1 MSLTAKLED
10 LKDRIAGKG
19 RLLVAY
25 SGGVDSSLLAKVAND
40 VLGESALAV
49 ILDSETLARS
59 ELEQSREQAK
69 SLGLNFRVAKFS
81 ILTDDEFAK
90 NPATRCY
97 ICKKKSAAVLKN
109 IARENGI
116 KCIADGVNISDYQD
130 FRPGIQAC
138 NEEGIWH
145 PFVESGITKEDIRTL
160 AHSLGLAVW
169 DKPSSACLSSRIP
182 YGERITE
189 GNLGMVEE
197 AEEYLE
203 SLGFGQLRVRAHG
216 RTARIELLKSDAQ
229 RALNE
234 RDEIVLRLK
243 GIGFKYVTLDLE
255 GFRTGS
261 MNEVL

>member
-49 ILDSETLARS
+49 ILVSETLARS

-69 SLGLNFRVAKFS
+69 FLGLNFRVAKFS

-138 NEEGIWH
+138 NEE
-145 PFVESGITKEDIRTL
+145 
-160 AHSLGLAVW
+160 
-169 DKPSSACLSSRIP
+169 
-182 YGERITE
+182 
-189 GNLGMVEE
+189 
-197 AEEYLE
+197 
-203 SLGFGQLRVRAHG
+203 
-216 RTARIELLKSDAQ
+216 
-229 RALNE
+229 
-234 RDEIVLRLK
+234 
-243 GIGFKYVTLDLE
+243 
-255 GFRTGS
+255 
-261 MNEVL
+261 